1 MALENEVR
9 CFALGLK
16 SRTGG
21 LLLSTQIEGT
31 IPVESGDI
39 LFATSTFSLCELL
52 SLHPELQK
60 THKVMESGG
69 SQP

>member
-1 MALENEVR
+1 M
-9 CFALGLK
+9 
-16 SRTGG
+16 
-21 LLLSTQIEGT
+21 QIEGI
-31 IPVESGDI
+31 IPIESGDI

-60 THKVMESGG
+60 THKVRESGG